1 MPVGL
6 TWSKFCGFRYGYNES
21 NGLRKYFEAYSTTA
35 QFSCSI
41 SLDSLPQLSH
51 SFFFIPVSIFR
62 SLTPDVILVFH
73 SILFCSIRD
82 CFSNSSNHFKVNNI
96 IKSVVVIYRTRNK
109 SINNVFNGIC
119 SFGIVTSAT
128 PNCVLE
134 QRLIAFIANIGNAR
148 TI

>member
-1 MPVGL
+1 MDFVTVIMNQMG
-6 TWSKFCGFRYGYNES
+6 SGN
-21 NGLRKYFEAYSTTA
+21 
-35 QFSCSI
+35 I
-41 SLDSLPQLSH
+41 SRRTLPRPNLVVRLVWIPSLSYRIA
-51 SFFFIPVSIFR
+51 FFFIPVSIFR